1 MSKWKGNS
9 HSIFKKKH
17 PRFPQLGL
25 CSLQSQCPP
34 RPPVVDL
41 SSTFLNHLPATQYT
55 PRGHLLCL
63 PSAQTRASY
72 TLTHLPTTMSAGVCS
87 TQRSEAPCRLAQ
99 RAVGASCSQVTRW
112 PHRNVDSWAGPGGK
126 EEEVRWPAQ
135 GGVFQEKDNAGQGH
149 GEAEERGGAQGI
161 SNPSLSSCRCFQYK
175 YLKLEL
181 RKYQ

>member
-72 TLTHLPTTMSAGVCS
+72 TLTHLPTTMSAGPWASGTDHVKACGRAPAS
-87 TQRSEAPCRLAQ
+87 KGLTGPGRCVFNPAQRSPLQARTEGGGSQLQ
-99 RAVGASCSQVTRW
+99 SGYKMAS
-112 PHRNVDSWAGPGGK
+112 PKH
-126 EEEVRWPAQ
+126 
-135 GGVFQEKDNAGQGH
+135 
-149 GEAEERGGAQGI
+149 
-161 SNPSLSSCRCFQYK
+161 
-175 YLKLEL
+175 
-181 RKYQ
+181 